1 MKCKNC
7 KRTIDDDS
15 IFCKWCGEKQIKDRR
30 KKEDIRVPTPRQLK
44 SGKWNIELRAE
55 GQSITEDTAALC
67 KAKAKAI
74 RAGFL
79 EEKRMASTKL
89 TLRQAID
96 SLLDEYGEALSAS
109 TVRGYEIIKKHRF
122 PEKIDMPLRNTS
134 GWQAVIDNARKTY
147 SAKTIRNSWGL
158 VVEVMHKN
166 RVEVPEVILPQTQD
180 NELPWLTY
188 EEILKFTDAI
198 SGQKWESDALFALHS
213 LRLSEVYALTWDHI
227 DLKKRIITVSGA
239 VVLDKD
245 NTLIKKK
252 ENKNKSSQ
260 RKIRI
265 MIPALYDRLCQLQA
279 AGKPPLG
286 STPNSLTGCINNV
299 CRKNGLPE
307 CGTHGL
313 RRSFASLGFHVG
325 LSELEVQEIG
335 GWHDHN
341 TVHKIYLKL
350 AAADRL
356 SAQNKMERFYI
367 NRGDVA
373 DQTGSDSSS
382 ATAPNYPHPSENKAS
397 ASECPH
403 SEHP

>member
-7 KRTIDDDS
+7 KREIDDDS
-15 IFCKWCGEKQIKDRR
+15 IFCKWCGEKQLRER
-30 KKEDIRVPTPRQLK
+30 KKKTELKVPKPRQLK

-55 GQSITEDTAALC
+55 EQSVTEDTAALC
-67 KAKAKAI
+67 EARARAI

-79 EEKRMASTKL
+79 EEKRLASTKL

-96 SLLDEYGEALSAS
+96 ALLAEYGDALSPS
-109 TVRGYEIIKKHRF
+109 TVRGYEIIKENRF
-122 PEKIDMPLRNTS
+122 QEKMDAPLRNTA
-134 GWQAVIDNARKTY
+134 GWQAEIDRAKKSY
-147 SAKTIRNSWGL
+147 SPKTIRNSWGL
-158 VVEVMHKN
+158 ITEVMRKN
-166 RVEVPEVILPQTQD
+166 KVEIPEVILPQQQD
-180 NELPWLTY
+180 HELPWLTY

-198 SGQKWESDALFALHS
+198 AGKRWESDALFALHS
-213 LRLSEVYALTWDHI
+213 LRLSEIYALTWDHI
-227 DLKKRIITVSGA
+227 DLKNRIITVSGA
-239 VVLDKD
+239 VVLGKG
-245 NTLIKKK
+245 NTLIQKK

-279 AGKPPLG
+279 AGSPPVLA
-286 STPNSLTGCINNV
+286 TPNSLTDCINKV

-335 GWHDHN
+335 GWRDHN

-367 NRGDVA
+367 NRGDAPTQA
-373 DQTGSDSSS
+373 DN
-382 ATAPNYPHPSENKAS
+382 AAS
-397 ASECPH
+397 ASSSKNAVSSKRNP
-403 SEHP
+403 SASA